1 MGKFVFAAWIATA
14 CLSWILLGP
23 HLGQLIEGYDSGQ
36 LAKGPLLVVALATL
50 GSMVATIVW
59 ARQLRSAGTSQPAS
73 AGRRVLLGSLG
84 TAGGLAAALGAAIA
98 PNSRWYSTTG
108 KNIFLPR
115 PPYKA
120 DRYNPAWEGTRILSY
135 RRLGRTEAQV
145 SDISIGTGSSSGG
158 RMTPAVAREAI
169 ERGMN
174 YFDTAP
180 DYSETG
186 SETVLAEAMKGYR
199 DQIFL
204 ATKFCTTSG
213 HLGPGTSVADYMAAV
228 DGSLQRLQTDYVDL
242 VHIHSC
248 NTVERLLDENVHEA
262 FDRLRD
268 QGKARFL
275 GVSTHTPDLEPV
287 ARAAIES
294 DRFDVLMLAYHHGAW
309 PSLQAIVDEA
319 AENDIGVVAM
329 KTLRGALHQGLDWS
343 RAEADSFTQ
352 AAFKWVLANPSVS
365 CLVISLWEQAQLDE
379 FFHASGQVPTRQ
391 DIALLDRY
399 AELTQA
405 VHCRPH
411 CGICLDSC
419 PENLAI
425 ADVLRHKNYYESFG
439 AQKEAMRLY
448 AQLETKADVCL
459 SCSAPCANACPYE
472 IPIAEHTRAADR
484 LLRWA

>member
-1 MGKFVFAAWIATA
+1 MGWRVFIGWIVTA
-14 CLSWILLGP
+14 LLSWVLVGPYLGR
-23 HLGQLIEGYDSGQ
+23 LIEGYDSRQ
-36 LAKGPLLVVALATL
+36 MALAPL
-50 GSMVATIVW
+50 ILVLLCVAGCVAGTALW
-59 ARQLRSAGTSQPAS
+59 ARRLSNRKTAAPAS
-73 AGRRVLLGSLG
+73 RARRLLLGSLG

-98 PNSRWYSTTG
+98 PNSRWYSTTV
-108 KNIFLPR
+108 KHIFLPN
-115 PPYKA
+115 PSYKA
-120 DRYNPAWEGTRILSY
+120 DRYNSDWEGTQIAAY
-135 RRLGRTEAQV
+135 RRLGRTEAMV

-158 RMTPAVAREAI
+158 RMTPAIAREAI

-199 DQIFL
+199 EQIFL

-213 HLGPGTSVADYMAAV
+213 HLGPGTSVRDYMAAV
-228 DGSLQRLQTDYVDL
+228 EGSLQRLQTDYVDL

-309 PSLQAIVDEA
+309 PGLQAIVDDA
-319 AENDIGVVAM
+319 AANDIGVVAM
-329 KTLRGALHQGLDWS
+329 KTLRGGLHQGLDWS
-343 RAEADSFTQ
+343 RDEADSFTQ
-352 AAFKWVLANPSVS
+352 ASFKWVLANPSVS
-365 CLVISLWEQAQLDE
+365 CLVISLWDRAQIDE
-379 FFHASGQVPTRQ
+379 FFYASGQVPTRE
-391 DIALLDRY
+391 DYALLDRY

-405 VHCRPH
+405 THCRPH
-411 CGICLDSC
+411 CSLCLDSC

-425 ADVLRHKNYYESFG
+425 ADVLRHKNYFESFG

-448 AQLETKADVCL
+448 AQLEPQADVCL
-459 SCSAPCANACPYE
+459 SCPAPCAGACPYE
-472 IPIAEHTRAADR
+472 IPIATHTRAADR
-484 LLRWA
+484 LLRLA